1 MTSLQ
6 FVAAVLVAMLTSKAW
21 DLIINRVNRKD
32 SKEDKQD
39 RVLQAL
45 KDIRKDITSISN
57 KVDEN
62 AAVLARTHIL
72 RFNDELING
81 VEHTQEY
88 FNQQLQDIDTYEAYC
103 ESHPQFRNTY
113 AILAIQNIQTT
124 YSSLMEK
131 GAFSI
136 KED

>member
-1 MTSLQ
+1 MTSEILTAVV
-6 FVAAVLVAMLTSKAW
+6 VAILSSKLW
-21 DLIINRVNRKD
+21 DFLAARFKRKD
-32 SKEDKQD
+32 EIEDKEDK
-39 RVLQAL
+39 VLRAISDL
-45 KDIRKDITSISN
+45 KKEVGTIST

-72 RFNDELING
+72 RFNDELINN

-88 FNQQLQDIDTYEAYC
+88 FRQQLQDIDTYEAYC
-103 ESHPQFRNTY
+103 KAHPQFRNTY
-113 AILAIQNIQTT
+113 ASMAIENIKKTYENLLA
-124 YSSLMEK
+124 K